1 MKKVLTI
8 LCWLIIQNA
17 SAQSVVSTTL
27 QQEIL
32 QKEPNSIIDIHIF
45 LREQTNIEALKLEF
59 VAQSLPVKYR
69 AGRVKQALIE
79 TAQNSQTELI
89 SFLHGVEENQPGTI
103 SIKKQYHIL
112 NMVSVSVPIAL
123 ISEIASRA
131 DVEFIEKA
139 DRLKVTY
146 DKPVAMEMNSA
157 RIVGGHEPGLE
168 AIGAPFMWN
177 LGYTGLGR
185 RLYTVDTGVWPVHP
199 AIQRQWR
206 GNYYPESQSWLGFD
220 FEHPADKP
228 DAHGTHVTGTVLGL
242 DQENNDTIGV
252 AFNATFMATDP
263 IVENLADVKPLEVI
277 LTAFE
282 FALDPDNNPN
292 TFDDV
297 PDVICNSWGF
307 GDTIIDGLCT
317 DPFILSLYSSID
329 AAGIA
334 VEFSAGN
341 EGPGA
346 ATAGMPAYVVLDSL
360 TVFSVGAVD
369 ASSTDYTI
377 ASFSSRGPSSCG
389 ETDQLKI
396 KPEVSA
402 PGVNVRSSVQQNQY
416 ASYSGTSMA
425 GPHVAG
431 AALLLKEAFPFLT
444 GKEILN
450 ALYLTAIDLGA
461 AGEDNIYGR
470 GIINLEFA
478 YNYLSQLYTPVPPN
492 TSAFDVEI
500 EKFIGSDLNC
510 SGNYP
515 LQLVIRNAGSTDFS
529 GGIIQYFMN
538 GTSVGS
544 STYSGLLQE
553 GERDTIFSPAILF
566 NAGLNELRAVIQP
579 LVATTERDLVN
590 NNRVLRMKTQPQVSM
605 PFGES
610 FEYND
615 FTGNNWHLV
624 NGDYKITWDTIKTGG
639 LPNSQYS
646 GFMKYLTYTTRD
658 PNDIVYTPFIA
669 VPESSDSLILS
680 FDYAYRFRSN
690 SLSDSLEVSYSQDC
704 GNSWIPI
711 FYKGGEEL
719 ATIDTFWTNFK
730 PFASTHWRNERQN
743 LINQI
748 DGNEVIFKFRAINDN
763 GSNFF
768 IDNIFVYDAVSPASI
783 LSVEAESFKLFPN
796 PADDYVE
803 LKFLPLGSNGKLT
816 VCDLTGKVV
825 YVGRLSQSQQQ
836 VKIQTAQFG
845 QGIYFVAVETNKG
858 RKVQKLVIQ

>member
-1 MKKVLTI
+1 MKKIITI
-8 LCWLIIQNA
+8 LSCLVIHSV
-17 SAQSVVSTTL
+17 SAQSVISTSL

-32 QKEPNSIIDIHIF
+32 QNDPNSKLDIHIF
-45 LREQTNIEALKLEF
+45 LREQANIESLKLEF

-69 AGRVKQALIE
+69 AGRVKEALIAVSE
-79 TAQNSQTELI
+79 NSQTELI
-89 SFLHGVEENQPGTI
+89 SFLQEVAGSQTGAIEIH
-103 SIKKQYHIL
+103 KQFFIL
-112 NMVSVSVPIAL
+112 NMVSVSVPVSL
-123 ISEIASRA
+123 IPVIASRT
-131 DVEFIEKA
+131 DVEFVEKA

-146 DKPVAMEMNSA
+146 DKPVAMEMSNS
-157 RIVGGHEPGLE
+157 RSVGGHEPGLE

-177 LGYTGLGR
+177 LGYTGLGT

-206 GNYYPESQSWLGFD
+206 GNYFPESQSWLGFD

-277 LTAFE
+277 LSAFE

-341 EGPGA
+341 EGPGVS
-346 ATAGMPAYVVLDSL
+346 TAGMPAYVVLDSL
-360 TVFSVGAVD
+360 TVFSVGAID
-369 ASSTDYTI
+369 ASSPDYTI

-402 PGVNVRSSVQQNQY
+402 PGVNVRSSVQQKQY

-431 AALLLKEAFPFLT
+431 AVLLLKEAFPFLS

-450 ALYLTAIDLGA
+450 ALYLTAVDLGA
-461 AGEDNIYGR
+461 LGEDNTYGR

-500 EKFIGSDLNC
+500 EKFIGSELNC
-510 SGNYP
+510 AGNYP

-538 GTSVGS
+538 GNSVGS
-544 STYSGLLQE
+544 STYSGLLQQ
-553 GERDTIFSPAILF
+553 GERDTIISPAILF
-566 NAGLNELRAVIQP
+566 SAGLNELRAVIQP

-646 GFMKYLTYTTRD
+646 GFMKYLTYTTKD

-669 VPESSDSLILS
+669 VPEGSDSLILS

-730 PFASTHWRNERQN
+730 PFAASHWRNERQN

-768 IDNIFVYDAVSPASI
+768 IDNIFVYDAVSPATI
-783 LSVEAESFKLFPN
+783 FNAIPDAFKLFPN

-803 LKFLPLGSNGKLT
+803 LKFQPLLGKGQLT
-816 VCDLTGKVV
+816 ICDLTGKVV
-825 YVGRLSQSQQQ
+825 FVESLTQNQEQT
-836 VKIQTAQFG
+836 KIQTAHLG
-845 QGIYFVAVETNKG
+845 QGIYFVTLETNRSRSVK
-858 RKVQKLVIQ
+858 KLVIQ